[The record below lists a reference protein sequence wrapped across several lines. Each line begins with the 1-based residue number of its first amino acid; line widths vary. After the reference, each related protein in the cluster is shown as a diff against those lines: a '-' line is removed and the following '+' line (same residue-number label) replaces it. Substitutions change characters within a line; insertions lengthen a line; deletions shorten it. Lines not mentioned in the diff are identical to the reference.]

1 MASRKKPAHNRH
13 GTFLRNWRKFR
24 ELTLQRAADRLDIDY
39 TTLGRIERGE
49 VPYNQDLL
57 ERLAFAYGCE
67 VTDLLDIDPL
77 KPDPP
82 KLVYSRLRHAS
93 PEVQRQALA
102 IIEALLRSAA

>member
-1 MASRKKPAHNRH
+1 MASRKKSPHNRRD
-13 GTFLRNWRKFR
+13 TFLRNWRKFR

-57 ERLAFAYGCE
+57 ERLAMAYGCE

-77 KPDPP
+77 KPDAP

-93 PEVQRQALA
+93 PEIQRQALA
-102 IIEALLRSAA
+102 IMEAFLKAS

>member
-1 MASRKKPAHNRH
+1 MPSRKKPPHSRSH
-13 GTFLRNWRKFR
+13 TFLRNWRKFR

-57 ERLAFAYGCE
+57 ERLAFAYGCD
-67 VTDLLDIDPL
+67 VTDLLEIDPF
-77 KPDPP
+77 KPDAP

-93 PEVQRQALA
+93 PEIQRQALA
-102 IIEALLRSAA
+102 VIEALLRVA